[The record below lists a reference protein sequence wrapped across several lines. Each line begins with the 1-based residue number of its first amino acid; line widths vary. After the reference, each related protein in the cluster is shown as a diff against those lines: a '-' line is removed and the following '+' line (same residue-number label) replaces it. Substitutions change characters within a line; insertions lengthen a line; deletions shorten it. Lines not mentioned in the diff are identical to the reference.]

1 MIVWTWTSKS
11 GVNNSISFACGPCLK
26 GHRSN
31 GCAHWERLLVEVKG
45 KGRPVSQ
52 CSHCRT
58 RRAGADNGS
67 DSTPTNTFATSSTMA
82 SPSMHPPLS
91 ESKKSRAGHSHHK
104 CLCGIEAAARAKRTV
119 EAKFYSDSHKG
130 RTAVTLSFVSTDHV
144 SIQAALEAGKTS
156 TIQIQQTGKAA
167 SKSAK
172 ASASSSSLGDLM
184 QANASPSPSPSVSS
198 PLNSAPPIDKVNAS
212 PSMDSIPSTRAKT
225 FVETET
231 LTILFDSMKVSSPEP
246 LSVTF
251 VNPCSCAFGGACICG
266 DLSLKKTK
274 AAGYAQPVQKVI
286 PITYTPNMVPS
297 HSHHQQQ
304 HPQQHQLTHPLIGS
318 APLSQPPYLQHSQ
331 QPSTHHM
338 QSHIS
343 PILTLPPPNQSPTVS
358 HRPTLPA
365 FRSILPA
372 PSNASAA
379 PLNPPQST
387 STAPNSSIPSL
398 NMVSMMQPS
407 HGLTLAP
414 LRSPSSTQLNNAT
427 SMPTFENSNT
437 LQVGQQLMESGGAKS
452 SCCGGNN
459 VLALKRKDGDETL
472 IAQAL
477 LGLTK
482 SDDFFEAT
490 SQRCEIEVGDSG
502 GGCCGGG
509 GSGSSFSV
517 VDQEELKGQMEDE
530 YEGGAGTAGCGCG
543 CSCVSPTGLAGGDGS
558 CVSDGEYPSSLGSAL
573 GESGVGCCCSG

>member
-156 TIQIQQTGKAA
+156 TVQIQQTGKAA

-212 PSMDSIPSTRAKT
+212 PSMDSISSTRAKT

-274 AAGYAQPVQKVI
+274 AAGYAQPVQKL
-286 PITYTPNMVPS
+286 
-297 HSHHQQQ
+297 H
-304 HPQQHQLTHPLIGS
+304 
-318 APLSQPPYLQHSQ
+318 
-331 QPSTHHM
+331 
-338 QSHIS
+338 
-343 PILTLPPPNQSPTVS
+343 
-358 HRPTLPA
+358 
-365 FRSILPA
+365 
-372 PSNASAA
+372 
-379 PLNPPQST
+379 
-387 STAPNSSIPSL
+387 
-398 NMVSMMQPS
+398 
-407 HGLTLAP
+407 
-414 LRSPSSTQLNNAT
+414 
-427 SMPTFENSNT
+427 
-437 LQVGQQLMESGGAKS
+437 
-452 SCCGGNN
+452 
-459 VLALKRKDGDETL
+459 
-472 IAQAL
+472 
-477 LGLTK
+477 
-482 SDDFFEAT
+482 
-490 SQRCEIEVGDSG
+490 
-502 GGCCGGG
+502 
-509 GSGSSFSV
+509 
-517 VDQEELKGQMEDE
+517 
-530 YEGGAGTAGCGCG
+530 
-543 CSCVSPTGLAGGDGS
+543 
-558 CVSDGEYPSSLGSAL
+558 
-573 GESGVGCCCSG
+573 